1 VTETDPRKGA
11 NVMFRRSKTEELKES
26 VTSSADQ
33 AVAVAQDKEF
43 RKQVVAALVHAA
55 AARDRAVSRAGARA
69 AAGRLATDEALRQ
82 ELSAMIDNLR
92 AAWARLEKKKSHR
105 VRNTL
110 LVLVGAG
117 AAAAA
122 AVPQIRRRLM
132 QSMPTSIPGSQPG
145 RVIDETI
152 EVNVPVSTA
161 YNQWTQ
167 FEEFPLF
174 MQGVDHVEQ
183 RDDTRL
189 HWVATVAGRTAE
201 WDAQILE
208 QHPDSQISWIS
219 EDGKK
224 TRGTVTF
231 EPLGDLRTLIR
242 LSMSYK
248 PEGPAEQ
255 IGSAAGLDAARVRG
269 DLERFKQL
277 IESRGTESGA
287 WRGEVSA
294 GATE

>member
-1 VTETDPRKGA
+1 
-11 NVMFRRSKTEELKES
+11 MFRRSKAAELREGVAS
-26 VTSSADQ
+26 TADLAAALAGDKAFRTQ
-33 AVAVAQDKEF
+33 A
-43 RKQVVAALVHAA
+43 VAALVHAA
-55 AARDRAVSRAGARA
+55 AARDRAASRVGMRA
-69 AAGRLATDEALRQ
+69 AAGRLVTDEALRRD
-82 ELSAMIDNLR
+82 LSEMIDNLR
-92 AAWARLEKKKSHR
+92 AAWARLEKKRSHR
-105 VRNTL
+105 VRGRL

-117 AAAAA
+117 AAAAVA
-122 AVPQIRRRLM
+122 LPQIRRRLT
-132 QSMPTSIPGSQPG
+132 QSLPASISNQWRG
-145 RVIDETI
+145 RVIEEAIQVD
-152 EVNVPVSTA
+152 VPVSTA

-174 MQGVDHVEQ
+174 MLGVEHVEQ

-189 HWVATVAGRTAE
+189 HWVASVAGRTAE
-201 WDAQILE
+201 WDARILE
-208 QHPDSQISWIS
+208 QHPDRQISWIS

-231 EPLGDLRTLIR
+231 EPLGEQRTLIR

-255 IGSAAGLDAARVRG
+255 VGSAAGLDAARIRG

-277 IESRGTESGA
+277 IEGRGAESGA

-294 GATE
+294 GATQ